1 MKTKYTTAEST
12 RKTFFCY
19 LLLAPTLFFFMTF
32 TFVGVSLAQSASGGD
47 SSISGSESN
56 GTARLGGEIV
66 GADSQGFDSFSS
78 HTAGVWSE
86 HMGDVDLGDESDV
99 QTANDTVSIS
109 SQRYERQEVQNRL
122 NDDVQ
127 DDGADLDG
135 SEESNESAVVLNMLA
150 AGPKSWFNSENGW
163 FGREGISASL
173 KTLLVMS
180 ALALAPAILLMT
192 TSYIRVSV
200 VLALLRQALGAGQ
213 IPSNQVIAALSI
225 FLTVLIMAPVWT
237 EVYTKAVEPYSS
249 GEISNL
255 EAFNK
260 GQEPIRTFLWR
271 QIERSGNTDIIN
283 VFTRYIPEAETPE
296 YYEDVPWRALGPA
309 FVLSELKTAF
319 LIGFQVFLPFL
330 IIDVI
335 VSCVLVSAGM
345 MMLPPAIVSLPF
357 KLALFVLVDGWTL
370 VVKSLLES
378 FAWTV
383 GV

>member
-1 MKTKYTTAEST
+1 MKTEFVTTTSAQ
-12 RKTFFCY
+12 KTCFSFLLIAAA
-19 LLLAPTLFFFMTF
+19 LLLFAFSSFVNVTF
-32 TFVGVSLAQSASGGD
+32 AQSGSINEPSFRGSNSGGV
-47 SSISGSESN
+47 
-56 GTARLGGEIV
+56 ARLGGEFDE
-66 GADSQGFDSFSS
+66 ADRHDTDLLGLNS
-78 HTAGVWSE
+78 AGVWSE
-86 HMGDVDLGDESDV
+86 HLGDAGSGD
-99 QTANDTVSIS
+99 TSGSNDFYSGPS
-109 SQRYERQEVQNRL
+109 PFPGSQEATSRPVDYI
-122 NDDVQ
+122 Q
-127 DDGADLDG
+127 DDGDDLEENG
-135 SEESNESAVVLNMLA
+135 EPKESEDIQNILA
-150 AGPKSWFNSENGW
+150 AGPKNWFNSDNGW

-180 ALALAPAILLMT
+180 ALAIAPAILLMT

-237 EVYTKAVEPYSS
+237 DVYTEAVEPYSL
-249 GEISNL
+249 GEISNI

-271 QIERSGNTDIIN
+271 QIERSGNTDTIN
-283 VFTRYIPEAETPE
+283 IFTRYIPEAEAPE

-309 FVLSELKTAF
+309 FVLSELKTAL
-319 LIGFQVFLPFL
+319 LIGFQIFLPFL

-378 FAWTV
+378 FAWNI